1 MLPLSSENEDNGL
14 QTVAKMRHFST
25 LTNLLQIKVESKN
38 LRKKQY
44 VQRIED
50 DKNIDV
56 PDFLRHLEEEILE
69 LTVGFTN

>member
-1 MLPLSSENEDNGL
+1 M
-14 QTVAKMRHFST
+14 QTVAMMRHFST
-25 LTNLLQIKVESKN
+25 QTNLLQIKVESKN

-44 VQRIED
+44 VWRMED

-56 PDFLRHLEEEILE
+56 PDFPRHLEEEILE